1 MKKRYTSLYAQVIYV
16 ICSGVPLMFFP
27 NPLITLLGF
36 EPTQEVWI
44 RILGLLLTLLSV
56 YYYRMAK
63 YGNAE
68 TIKATVFGR
77 IIFCTGIGLFVLLD
91 WGKPMLLLFAFMEA
105 LFAIWTWQEVKKVKF
120 R

>member
-1 MKKRYTSLYAQVIYV
+1 VKKTYASLYAQVIYV

-36 EPTQEVWI
+36 EPTKEVWI
-44 RILGLLLTLLSV
+44 RILGLLLALLSV

-63 YGNAE
+63 YGNDE

-105 LFAIWTWQEVKKVKF
+105 LFAIWTWQEVKKTGF